1 MEVLESVS
9 AINENGISQKVTQK
23 IVKNIKTSELKE
35 IELTF
40 LPKDCQ
46 CRIHELLNGIKDD
59 ELDQDLKSDVIAE
72 VSTRDN
78 FFSRKIR

>member
-46 CRIHELLNGIKDD
+46 CRIQELLNA
-59 ELDQDLKSDVIAE
+59 QPDLEQFRSESD
-72 VSTRDN
+72 
-78 FFSRKIR
+78 RKIQWSSIGKCSKIPSS